1 MSCPTTTILET
12 VYANAYTTTTM
23 NYVATTIPQMTT
35 NMSMTMK
42 PNMTSTPTSTPSGSS
57 GSSGSSNY
65 KLKIGVYSLILCNVL
80 FAFI

>member
-23 NYVATTIPQMTT
+23 NYVAATTPSLTT

-42 PNMTSTPTSTPSGSS
+42 PNMTSTPTSTPSS
-57 GSSGSSNY
+57 SSGSSNY